1 LAAALSIAK
10 VMLNPSLTGGF
21 MITLFKF
28 GFLFCV
34 IIQLAMIDQT
44 LQQSLE
50 TIRLYNESKY
60 PLTGTQAKTDE
71 PNPLTNP
78 EPVNGDNKDVP
89 QLKPSE
95 PLHNGEVKK

>member
-1 LAAALSIAK
+1 
-10 VMLNPSLTGGF
+10 

-34 IIQLAMIDQT
+34 IIQLAMIDHT

-60 PLTGTQAKTDE
+60 PLTGTETEIEKVY
-71 PNPLTNP
+71 PLTNTDI
-78 EPVNGDNKDVP
+78 VNGFNEKLTD
-89 QLKPSE
+89 LKQGI
-95 PLHNGEVKK
+95 PLHNEEAK